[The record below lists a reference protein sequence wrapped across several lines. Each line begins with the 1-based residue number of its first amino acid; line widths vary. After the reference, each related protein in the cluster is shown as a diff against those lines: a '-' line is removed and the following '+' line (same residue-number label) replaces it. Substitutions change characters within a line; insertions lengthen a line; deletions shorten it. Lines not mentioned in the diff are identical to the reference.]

1 MIKVSVEEF
10 FINLRNKENLK
21 RYRYVFMGM
30 KVELYVVMGS
40 GIFFFGRRIFNTSS
54 INIREFFKNR

>member
-1 MIKVSVEEF
+1 VEKF

-30 KVELYVVMGS
+30 KVISQFVADEGAKQVIDIDTPRFV
-40 GIFFFGRRIFNTSS
+40 FPENFT
-54 INIREFFKNR
+54 

>member
-30 KVELYVVMGS
+30 K
-40 GIFFFGRRIFNTSS
+40 GISLTGILF
-54 INIREFFKNR
+54 